1 MSQAPSP
8 PSLRRIVTK
17 HDKDGIAVVD
27 TDTTVHSQNAAK
39 WNVSLGTIWATDA
52 VPTNDNNLNV
62 DGATRP
68 IHDIVSPNGTACLY
82 TDLGPG
88 VTVPMHRTST
98 VDLNVLSQNLSNT
111 FHGGNTLI
119 IACTVYGEV
128 ILIMENGEEYHLKNP
143 GDTVVQKGT
152 LHAWKNPINTWTRW
166 VTFVID
172 AEPAAGVD
180 GQPLPNV
187 S

>member
-98 VDLNVLSQNLSNT
+98 VDLNVL
-111 FHGGNTLI
+111 I
-119 IACTVYGEV
+119 YGEV